1 LTLES
6 DTPTALFLARQA
18 LQYKRRAE
26 IAEYLLAQWEE
37 RWHPEECGVKGDFDS
52 DEPGF
57 STLLHATRIALHG
70 PDEPTAKDIC
80 CEGLHIAP
88 QGDAL

>member
-6 DTPTALFLARQA
+6 DTPTAQFLARQA

-26 IAEYLLAQWEE
+26 IAEYLLAQWEG
-37 RWHPEECGVKGDFDS
+37 RWHECACGAKGDFDS

-57 STLLHATRIALHG
+57 STLLDATRFALHG
-70 PDEPTAKDIC
+70 PNEPTAKDIC
-80 CEGLHIAP
+80 REGLHIP
-88 QGDAL
+88 PKGGSV